1 MRTFELKVPV
11 YIKSGFTIVGPKE
24 GDGNFG
30 DYFDIVLKDDLWCEK
45 SYEKCESKMH
55 RDAITGAITKAG
67 MSKEDIDIMLGG
79 DLLNELSSTSLAARN
94 FPNGF
99 FGLYNACS
107 TFSEAILVG
116 SMLISGGFAKNVTC
130 STSSHYSSAERQYRF
145 PLELGNQ
152 RPPTAQ
158 WTVTGAG
165 CTVLSSEKPDC
176 RNCRVYEDDIIAID
190 KTINVDD
197 KEYEKYQKSIEKQKK
212 IINKDKSNIL
222 EENFTKI
229 NNDYEKPVTHCV
241 RVTGGTIGRVVDL
254 GIDDEANMGAAMAPA
269 ACDTILTHLKESGRS
284 PDYYDGIFTGDL
296 GRFGKQT
303 LEYLLS
309 KEGITLPDHY
319 MDTGASYFTPEQK
332 TFQGGSGAGCVNT
345 AFNSYILKRL
355 QRGELKR
362 VLVVPTGALLNKDT
376 PLQKETIPGIA
387 HAFTVES
394 EELEFKYE

>member
-1 MRTFELKVPV
+1 MRTFQVKSPV

-30 DYFDIVLKDDLWCEK
+30 DCFDIVLNDDLWCEK

-55 RDAITGAITKAG
+55 RDAITGAIKKAG
-67 MSKEDIDIMLGG
+67 LKKEDIDILMGG

-94 FPNGF
+94 FPTAF
-99 FGLYNACS
+99 LGLYNACS
-107 TFSEAILVG
+107 TFGEAMIVG
-116 SMLISGGFAKNVTC
+116 SMLISGGYANNVTC

-158 WTVTGAG
+158 WTVTGSG
-165 CTVLSSEKPDC
+165 CCVLSAEKP
-176 RNCRVYEDDIIAID
+176 NAMNERVYDDDILA
-190 KTINVDD
+190 VDESMNLD
-197 KEYEKYQKSIEKQKK
+197 PKELEKYKKSIEKQKE

-222 EENFTKI
+222 EDNFHKEM
-229 NNDYEKPVTHCV
+229 NDYLKLNTHCV
-241 RVTGGTIGRVVDL
+241 RVTGGTIGRVIDL

-269 ACDTILTHLKESGRS
+269 ACDTILTHFKESGRS
-284 PDYYDGIFTGDL
+284 PSYYDGIFTGDL
-296 GRFGKQT
+296 GRFGKET
-303 LEYLLS
+303 LLYLLS
-309 KEGITLPDHY
+309 KEGITLPDYY
-319 MDTGASYFTPEQK
+319 MDTGASYFLPEQK

-345 AFNSYILKRL
+345 VFNSYILKRL

-394 EELEFKYE
+394 EEL

>member
-1 MRTFELKVPV
+1 MRTFEVKSPV

-30 DYFDIVLKDDLWCEK
+30 DCFDIVLNDDLWCEK

-55 RDAITGAITKAG
+55 RDAISGAIKKAG
-67 MSKEDIDIMLGG
+67 LKKEDIDILMGG

-94 FPNGF
+94 FPTAF
-99 FGLYNACS
+99 MGLYNACS
-107 TFSEAILVG
+107 TFGEAMIVG
-116 SMLISGGFAKNVTC
+116 SMLISGGYAKNVTC

-165 CTVLSSEKPDC
+165 CTVLSSEKP
-176 RNCRVYEDDIIAID
+176 NAMNERVYEDDIIAID
-190 KTINVDD
+190 ENMNLDP
-197 KEYEKYQKSIEKQKK
+197 KELEKYKKSIEKQKE
-212 IINKDKSNIL
+212 IIHKDKSNIL
-222 EENFTKI
+222 EDNFHKEM
-229 NNDYEKPVTHCV
+229 NDYLKMNTHCV
-241 RVTGGTIGRVVDL
+241 RVTGGTVGRVIDL

-269 ACDTILTHLKESGRS
+269 ACDTILTHFKESGRS
-284 PDYYDGIFTGDL
+284 PSYYDGIFTGDL
-296 GRFGKQT
+296 GRFGKET
-303 LEYLLS
+303 LLYLLS
-309 KEGITLPDHY
+309 KEGLTLPDYY
-319 MDTGASYFTPEQK
+319 MDTGASYFLPEQK

-345 AFNSYILKRL
+345 AFNSYILKRM

-394 EELEFKYE
+394 EEF